1 MKLDRNINHNQRG
14 KYALLKLRKLDDFT
28 DQGAFGELAPP
39 IAAAIK
45 TLEDAGILDW
55 GLHGTEGEFFVI
67 RLRDAYATPALQ
79 AYAGAAWRDLTGGFG
94 GVQGGY
100 NWQLGSTPFVIGI
113 ETDIS
118 FGSISS
124 SWGGTNQFD
133 PYYGKDSATMFG
145 TVRGR
150 IGYAFDRVLVYGTGG
165 LAWGEQEHG
174 FGCDAA
180 RVAVTNGCQKKVGGK
195 AFYVSKSPIDVGYT
209 VGGGVEYALTR
220 NWTVKA
226 EYLFT
231 DYGTNRIDL
240 VDPNYPAAKTARNF
254 DTTIHTTKLGVN
266 YRF

>member
-1 MKLDRNINHNQRG
+1 MRKIILG
-14 KYALLKLRKLDDFT
+14 AALALVASSALAADIS
-28 DQGAFGELAPP
+28 APP
-39 IAAAIK
+39 VYVSAPGYNWTGFYVGAH
-45 TLEDAGILDW
+45 GGYGW
-55 GLHGTEGEFFVI
+55 GNTQDV
-67 RLRDAYATPALQ
+67 TNT
-79 AYAGAAWRDLTGGFG
+79 GAARRDLTGGFG